1 MSGDLDP
8 RQAVYARR
16 TELSFRQLGRGF
28 PCPARTRGKG
38 TGHGMDNY
46 QDLDNGT
53 CGGDDSVKAMVPL
66 PRVKDWRGV
75 GDGFVG
81 SGN

>member
-1 MSGDLDP
+1 
-8 RQAVYARR
+8 
-16 TELSFRQLGRGF
+16 
-28 PCPARTRGKG
+28 
-38 TGHGMDNY
+38 MDNY

-81 SGN
+81 GGN